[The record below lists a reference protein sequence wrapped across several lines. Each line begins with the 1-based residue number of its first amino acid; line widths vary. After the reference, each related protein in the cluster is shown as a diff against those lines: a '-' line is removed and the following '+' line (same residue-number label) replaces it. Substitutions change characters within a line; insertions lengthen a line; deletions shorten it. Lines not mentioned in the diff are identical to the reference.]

1 MTLVVPTV
9 IAVGVLIILG
19 PATHVTSAAQDGTRE
34 SGSAPVRPG
43 VIYLAGAVQARNLRV
58 AISRSSG
65 PVSDRLN
72 SA

>member
-1 MTLVVPTV
+1 MVAFL
-9 IAVGVLIILG
+9 VLIFLG
-19 PATHVTSAAQDGTRE
+19 LARHVTSAAQDGTRE